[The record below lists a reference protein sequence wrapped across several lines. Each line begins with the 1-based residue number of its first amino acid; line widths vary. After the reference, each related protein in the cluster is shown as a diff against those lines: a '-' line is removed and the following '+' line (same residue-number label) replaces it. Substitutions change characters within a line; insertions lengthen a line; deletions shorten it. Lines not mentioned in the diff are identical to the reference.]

1 MMAEKNEISKTD
13 DPLTSMILSKIV
25 DGSIK
30 VKRCVVC
37 NSPFRND
44 AEKMFEDGQAFAS
57 IAEFLEE
64 KGDDKVTALLVKHH
78 IDNHYKNLAR
88 VEVLLDYAENMRAV
102 RKRRLERREL
112 LQSTIDIGLV
122 ELTRAIPLPT
132 YGDLGRE
139 KERTDL
145 ILRIIKSIREGEH
158 ALREVDG
165 TEAEIRA
172 IHERF
177 VAVWKAKIDG
187 AQSPEEKKVLYDTL
201 QDFRRL
207 LNKESDA

>member
-1 MMAEKNEISKTD
+1 MAEKNEISKTD